1 MRSMT
6 LKSADE
12 REAENLRRFG
22 KVKRA
27 FAASLALLSMTAC
40 GSKVDEAAERF
51 EFLESEGADDIDLCQ
66 AAGAVAMAAEEENDS
81 EAYDRWSTRQSLH
94 CLRAQNDGLL

>member
-6 LKSADE
+6 LKCADE
-12 REAENLRRFG
+12 REAENFRRFG

-40 GSKVDEAAERF
+40 SSKVDEAAGRF
-51 EFLESEGADDIDLCQ
+51 EFLEREGADDVDLCQ
-66 AAGAVAMAAEEENDS
+66 AAGAVAMAAVEENDS

>member
-6 LKSADE
+6 LRSADE
-12 REAENLRRFG
+12 SGAENLRAFG

-51 EFLESEGADDIDLCQ
+51 EFLESEGADDVDLCQ
-66 AAGAVAMAAEEENDS
+66 AAGAVAMAAAEENDS

>member
-6 LKSADE
+6 LKSAAE
-12 REAENLRRFG
+12 GEAENLRHIG
-22 KVKRA
+22 KVARA

-40 GSKVDEAAERF
+40 SSKVDEAAERF